1 MKKTLVI
8 LVTLLLNL
16 TTSISYASEEQ
27 SKREDVLEDAV
38 IDLLQPQMYQAV
50 QKKFGTT
57 REIAFQCLKVVDIK
71 KVDHSGSWLFEATL
85 EGMTYTGAHNPPNYI
100 FTVTVIKDWK
110 TEGKWVMK
118 EYKVRTRGKEIYNCR
133 RPA

>member
-8 LVTLLLNL
+8 LVTLLLIL
-16 TTSISYASEEQ
+16 TTSTSYASEEQ
-27 SKREDVLEDAV
+27 SKREDVLEDAL

-50 QKKFGTT
+50 QKQFGTT
-57 REIAFQCLKVVDIK
+57 TGIAFQCLKVVDIK
-71 KVDHSGSWLFEATL
+71 KLEQGSWLFEATL
-85 EGMTYTGAHNPPNYI
+85 EGMTYTGAHNPPYYI

-118 EYKVRTRGKEIYNCR
+118 EYKVRTRDKEIYQCR
-133 RPA
+133 GPA